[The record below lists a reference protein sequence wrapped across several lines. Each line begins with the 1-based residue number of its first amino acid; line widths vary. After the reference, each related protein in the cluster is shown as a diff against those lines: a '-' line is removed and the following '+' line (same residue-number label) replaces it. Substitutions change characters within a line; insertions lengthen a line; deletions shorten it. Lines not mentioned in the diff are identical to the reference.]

1 MRNAKSG
8 VYRYLV
14 SLNTSL
20 FGLLLEG
27 SGKPEER
34 NFDLSVISLK
44 INTQNIEELTIH
56 NLLIIEEAFNGTIYN
71 STRA

>member
-27 SGKPEER
+27 SGGPEER

-44 INTQNIEELTIH
+44 INTQNIQELTIH
-56 NLLIIEEAFNGTIYN
+56 NLWIIEEAFNGTICN

>member
-1 MRNAKSG
+1 M
-8 VYRYLV
+8 
-14 SLNTSL
+14 SLNTSF

-27 SGKPEER
+27 SWRLGER

>member
-1 MRNAKSG
+1 MHNAKRG
-8 VYRYLV
+8 VYKYPV

-20 FGLLLEG
+20 FGLLLEE
-27 SGKPEER
+27 SGRPGER

-44 INTQNIEELTIH
+44 INTQNIQELTIH
-56 NLLIIEEAFNGTIYN
+56 NLWIIEEAFNGTICN

>member
-27 SGKPEER
+27 SGRLEER

-44 INTQNIEELTIH
+44 INTQNIQKLTIH

>member
-1 MRNAKSG
+1 MRCIWI
-8 VYRYLV
+8 V
-14 SLNTSL
+14 SINTSF

-27 SGKPEER
+27 SGRLEER

-44 INTQNIEELTIH
+44 INTQNIQELTIH
-56 NLLIIEEAFNGTIYN
+56 NLWIIEEAFNGTICN